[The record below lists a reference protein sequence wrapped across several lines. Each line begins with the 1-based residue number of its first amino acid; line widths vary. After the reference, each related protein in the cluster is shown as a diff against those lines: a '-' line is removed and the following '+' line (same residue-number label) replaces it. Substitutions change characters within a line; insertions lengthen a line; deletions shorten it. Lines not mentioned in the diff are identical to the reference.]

1 MPPGT
6 RLTVSGQSVSSQTC
20 GKPNCKAKWTGGICC
35 DSCAQWWHY
44 NCTSLGKQLRV
55 LYETHKKLQWVCK
68 TCLTLL
74 EEVRQKKEKETKV
87 KDGAVDQAEDRSLGE
102 LRTDEATK
110 EMKQAHT
117 LDINGIDLQKKD
129 EHSMTSRVTE
139 STQIKASNMRTKT
152 RGKSSKDIG
161 GQQEESEDELD
172 KRILG
177 LIKKHVNPGLFAK
190 QVNQGLRD
198 RVTKLESQTEV
209 ALGRHRNVVLYGIEE
224 PQVEKVTERRQI
236 LRANVEAICR
246 AAGVTLPVGLKRYFR
261 LGKWVNTPMGTA
273 RKPRPVLLELTNPR
287 VRDELLAAAGKIAQA
302 TNGKVRIKPDHLHVS
317 TSCAPKKDG
326 DTKVQSN
333 KKETEHR
340 IINQNPCVRTVN
352 ISTSPELDLETATS
366 SKNGAVPR
374 D

>member
-1 MPPGT
+1 
-6 RLTVSGQSVSSQTC
+6 
-20 GKPNCKAKWTGGICC
+20 
-35 DSCAQWWHY
+35 
-44 NCTSLGKQLRV
+44 
-55 LYETHKKLQWVCK
+55 
-68 TCLTLL
+68 
-74 EEVRQKKEKETKV
+74 
-87 KDGAVDQAEDRSLGE
+87 
-102 LRTDEATK
+102 
-110 EMKQAHT
+110 
-117 LDINGIDLQKKD
+117 
-129 EHSMTSRVTE
+129 MTSRVTE

-161 GQQEESEDELD
+161 GRQEESEDELD

-177 LIKKHVNPGLFAK
+177 LIKKHVNPGLFAE

-224 PQVEKVTERRQI
+224 PQVEKVTGRSQI
-236 LRANVEAICR
+236 LRADVEAICQ
-246 AAGVTLPVGLKRYFR
+246 ATGVTLPVGLKRYFR
-261 LGKWVNTPMGTA
+261 LGNWVNTPMGTA

-287 VRDELLAAAGKIAQA
+287 VRDELLAAAEKIAQV

-340 IINQNPCVRTVN
+340 IINQNPCVWTVN
-352 ISTSPELDLETATS
+352 ISTSPELDHETATS